1 MTTTQ
6 SLADQLGWCITT
18 KDYLN
23 NLNQEF
29 SYITRQYEQLVDQ
42 LKQQQYLTELLAQIE
57 AMQQEFQQQ
66 ADDLI
71 RHVEGEHLAYIDNQS
86 RIVQASLADL

>member
-1 MTTTQ
+1 MSTTQ

-23 NLNQEF
+23 DLDQELG
-29 SYITRQYEQLVDQ
+29 YVAGQYERLVDE
-42 LKQQQYLTELLAQIE
+42 LKQQHYLTELLTQIE
-57 AMQQEFQQQ
+57 AMQQEFQRQ

-71 RHVEGEHLAYIDNQS
+71 RHVEAEHLAYIDNQS
-86 RIVQASLADL
+86 RIVQGSLGGL